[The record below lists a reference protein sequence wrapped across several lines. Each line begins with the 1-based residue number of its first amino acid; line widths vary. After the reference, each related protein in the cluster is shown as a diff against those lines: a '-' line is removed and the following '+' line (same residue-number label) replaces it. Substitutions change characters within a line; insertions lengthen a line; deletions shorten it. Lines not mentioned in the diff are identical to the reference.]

1 MKKIFST
8 FITALMALSTM
19 AQGHYSLELP
29 YENVNGKLMVSA
41 TVDGQKG
48 RFCFDTGAPLYIS
61 SALAKKI
68 GTEAQRSQGIIDAA
82 GHKLTVGS
90 TVVGKLVLGE
100 GTSTLTFEGP
110 KANIIPEGNMIEG
123 FGLDGIIG
131 CDIMPHSVVRFDSK
145 RQVIIITDDAT
156 PFQISPRC
164 RMQMDMNK
172 QNCPFVQINV
182 GNGVIE
188 TPLFDSGSPALYSI
202 GEETAHRA
210 IEAGAV
216 QELQKG
222 ISTSGFGLGGESA
235 ASESSRVKIKD
246 LRIGMGK
253 LRNVVSQTQPGGTLI
268 GTSLLKYGYVTLDFE
283 HKAFYF
289 EPFEST
295 PIDCYE
301 KHWDLDITYHEG
313 SILVAGAWGD
323 IRSQVEL
330 GEEII
335 AVDGKALA
343 KVSLEEALQGNLL
356 KISADKATLTL
367 RRKDQT
373 EHTVVITKQ

>member
-1 MKKIFST
+1 MKRIFLT
-8 FITALMALSTM
+8 FITTVLTLAGF
-19 AQGHYSLELP
+19 AQGHYYLEMP

-61 SALAKKI
+61 SALAMKI
-68 GTEAQRSQGIIDAA
+68 GTEAQHSQGIIDAA

-100 GTSTLTFEGP
+100 GANTITFQGP
-110 KANIIPEGNMIEG
+110 KANIIPDGNMIEG

-145 RQVIIITDDAT
+145 RQVIIITNDAT
-156 PFQISPRC
+156 PFNISPRC

-188 TPLFDSGSPALYSI
+188 APLFDSGSPALYSI
-202 GEETAHRA
+202 GEETALRA
-210 IEAGAV
+210 IEAGAAE
-216 QELQKG
+216 ELQKG
-222 ISTSGFGLGGESA
+222 ISTSGFGLGGEST
-235 ASESSRVKIKD
+235 ASESSRVKLND

-253 LRNVVSQTQPGGTLI
+253 LRNVVSQTHPGGTLI
-268 GTSLLKYGYVTLDFE
+268 GTGLLKYGYVTLDFE

-295 PIDCYE
+295 PTDCYE
-301 KHWDLDITYHEG
+301 KHWNLDITYHEG
-313 SILVAGAWGD
+313 NILVAGAWGNM
-323 IRSQVEL
+323 RSKVEL

-335 AVDGKALA
+335 AVDGKPLA
-343 KVSLEEALQGNLL
+343 KVSLEEALKGNLL
-356 KISADKATLTL
+356 KISSEKATLTL

-373 EHTVVITKQ
+373 EHTVEIIKE